1 MSQNEQKTA
10 IKLAEEMLE
19 KERKEKLQREVYE
32 YLKSEL
38 DSIDDIDQKLRDL
51 STQKKV
57 HEENVKNIK
66 QGNLE
71 AIEKRRKSLTYGGLT
86 VSSSAIGTWT
96 TVTLNN
102 ASSGTQFYNNYV
114 AGVTITTGS
123 GKTYI
128 F

>member
-71 AIEKRRKSLTYGGLT
+71 AIEKRRQSFGGYTFTTTIPT
-86 VSSSAIGTWT
+86 VWTGTP
-96 TVTLNN
+96 
-102 ASSGTQFYNNYV
+102 FYNNFV

>member
-57 HEENVKNIK
+57 HEENIKNIK

-71 AIEKRRKSLTYGGLT
+71 AIEKRRKAFGGYMFT
-86 VSSSAIGTWT
+86 TTIPAVWTGTP
-96 TVTLNN
+96 
-102 ASSGTQFYNNYV
+102 FYNTFV
-114 AGVTITTGS
+114 AGVTYTTGS

>member
-38 DSIDDIDQKLRDL
+38 DSIDDIDQRLRDL

-71 AIEKRRKSLTYGGLT
+71 AIVKRRNSLPGWSTSTMFQPLATYTLQT
-86 VSSSAIGTWT
+86 SS
-96 TVTLNN
+96 N
-102 ASSGTQFYNNYV
+102 GTQFYNNFV

>member
-38 DSIDDIDQKLRDL
+38 DSIDDIDKRLRDL

-71 AIEKRRKSLTYGGLT
+71 AIEKRRQSFGGLT
-86 VSSSAIGTWT
+86 LTAT
-96 TVTLNN
+96 TTNLPW
-102 ASSGTQFYNNYV
+102 ATYTFPAAASGTQFYNNFV

>member
-19 KERKEKLQREVYE
+19 KERKEKLQREVYN
-32 YLKSEL
+32 YLKAEL
-38 DSIDDIDQKLRDL
+38 DSIDDIDKQLHELNTK
-51 STQKKV
+51 KKV

-71 AIEKRRKSLTYGGLT
+71 AIEKRRQSIGGLT
-86 VSSSAIGTWT
+86 VT
-96 TVTLNN
+96 TTFPPWEIATLNG
-102 ASSGTQFYNNYV
+102 GTGLQFYNNFV
-114 AGVTITTGS
+114 AGVTYTTAS

>member
-19 KERKEKLQREVYE
+19 KERKEKLQREVYN
-32 YLKSEL
+32 YLKAEL
-38 DSIDDIDQKLRDL
+38 DSIDDIDKQLHELNTK
-51 STQKKV
+51 KKV

-71 AIEKRRKSLTYGGLT
+71 AIEKRRQSFGGLT
-86 VSSSAIGTWT
+86 VAA
-96 TVTLNN
+96 TLPSWLIYNTN
-102 ASSGTQFYNNYV
+102 GGSGPQFYNSFV
-114 AGVTITTGS
+114 AGVTYTTAS

>member
-38 DSIDDIDQKLRDL
+38 DSIDDIDKQLRDL
-51 STQKKV
+51 STKKKA
-57 HEENVKNIK
+57 HEENIKNIK

-71 AIEKRRKSLTYGGLT
+71 AIEKRRQTFGGLT
-86 VSSSAIGTWT
+86 IRTPFLNT
-96 TVTLNN
+96 TVT
-102 ASSGTQFYNNYV
+102 SPHFYNTYV
-114 AGVTITTGS
+114 AGVTYTTGS

>member
-32 YLKSEL
+32 YLKAEL
-38 DSIDDIDQKLRDL
+38 DSIDDIDKELRDL
-51 STQKKV
+51 NTQKKV
-57 HEENVKNIK
+57 HEENIKNIK

-71 AIEKRRKSLTYGGLT
+71 AIEKRRQSFGGLT
-86 VSSSAIGTWT
+86 ISSSPITGTWGT
-96 TVTLNN
+96 YSLNGGG
-102 ASSGTQFYNNYV
+102 GTQFYNNFV
-114 AGVTITTGS
+114 AGVTYTTGS

>member
-38 DSIDDIDQKLRDL
+38 DSIDDIDKQLRDL

-71 AIEKRRKSLTYGGLT
+71 AIEKRRQTFGGLT
-86 VSSSAIGTWT
+86 WT
-96 TVTLNN
+96 TSTIG
-102 ASSGTQFYNNYV
+102 SSWRTVSPNTFYNNFV
-114 AGVTITTGS
+114 AGVTYTTGS